1 MCRVLFRLIADVIK
15 RSNFTHN
22 YSSLA
27 RDTDGDIVRCRW
39 ASSNKSECGGVC
51 DGLPNSA
58 LNPDTVGCAL
68 SYVWI

>member
-1 MCRVLFRLIADVIK
+1 MSLK
-15 RSNFTHN
+15 EGNNFTHN
-22 YSSLA
+22 YPSLA

-58 LNPDTVGCAL
+58 LNPDTVGCSL
-68 SYVWI
+68 SYVWT